1 MMISDLGFLHLNS
14 AGTINRASE
23 LLNLVKDIKPG
34 ELALASELCVS
45 GYENLGDEFESELI
59 ANLKN
64 VLPTEAFFGFTHFSN
79 GFNEFV
85 LLNGDKE
92 IYKQKKA
99 VLFTPNLEKDKF
111 KVGKVEDINLFE
123 ICGVKIGVLICFEL
137 RFTELWE
144 KLKGADI
151 ILVPSLW
158 GKGRKRHFEVLC
170 EALAL
175 QNRCYV
181 IACSDKDLK
190 FGAVFKPNGD
200 IVKSSKFEPNLASE
214 FKKSLGIIE

>member
-1 MMISDLGFLHLNS
+1 MISDLGFLHLNS

-45 GYENLGDEFESELI
+45 GYENLGDEFENELI

-64 VLPTEAFFGFTHFSN
+64 VLPTGAFLGFTHFS
-79 GFNEFV
+79 GSFNEFV

-92 IYKQKKA
+92 IYKQKKTI
-99 VLFTPNLEKDKF
+99 LFTPNLEQDKF
-111 KVGKVEDINLFE
+111 KAGKVEDINLFE

-181 IACSDKDLK
+181 IACSDRDLK
-190 FGAVFKPNGD
+190 FGAVFKPNGE
-200 IVKSSKFEPNLASE
+200 IAKSFKFEPDLA
-214 FKKSLGIIE
+214 FKFKNSLGLH

>member
-1 MMISDLGFLHLNS
+1 MISNLGFLHLNS
-14 AGTINRASE
+14 AGTINRTSE
-23 LLNLVKDIKPG
+23 FLNLVKDIKPG
-34 ELALASELCVS
+34 ELVLASELCVS
-45 GYENLGDEFESELI
+45 GYENLGDEFENELI

-64 VLPTEAFFGFTHFSN
+64 VLLAGAFLGFTHFRG

-92 IYKQKKA
+92 IHKQKKA
-99 VLFTPNLEKDKF
+99 ILFTPNLEQDKF
-111 KVGKVEDINLFE
+111 KAGKVEDINLFE

-158 GKGRKRHFEVLC
+158 GKERKRHFEVLC

-181 IACSDKDLK
+181 IACSDRDLK
-190 FGAVFKPNGD
+190 FGAVFKPNGE
-200 IVKSSKFEPNLASE
+200 IAKSFKFEPDLA
-214 FKKSLGIIE
+214 FKFKNSLGLH

>member
-1 MMISDLGFLHLNS
+1 MMISSLRSLTLDSLGVV
-14 AGTINRASE
+14 NRASE

-34 ELALASELCVS
+34 ELALGSELCVS
-45 GYENLGDEFESELI
+45 GYENLGDDFENTLI
-59 ANLKN
+59 ANLKKSLSN
-64 VLPTEAFFGFTHFSN
+64 GSFFGFTHFSD
-79 GFNEFV
+79 GFNEFI

-99 VLFTPNLEKDKF
+99 ILFTPNLEQDKF
-111 KVGKVEDINLFE
+111 KAGKVEDINLFE
-123 ICGVKIGVLICFEL
+123 LEGVKIGVLICFEL

-158 GKGRKRHFEVLC
+158 GKGRKRHFEILC

-181 IACSDKDLK
+181 VACSDKDLK
-190 FGAVFKPNGD
+190 FEAVFKPSGH
-200 IVKSSKFEPNLASE
+200 IAKSSEFEPNSANE
-214 FKKSLGIIE
+214 FKKSLGLV